1 MCRVCEFVAAMA
13 SAGSSGAQLL
23 ISSGIFSK
31 LSVPL
36 GDFVRSAQLTPAEQ
50 SSDWDDEDADAD
62 DSFPS
67 LPAMEAVLDALEV
80 REAIHARSDA

>member
-1 MCRVCEFVAAMA
+1 MA

-23 ISSGIFSK
+23 FSNGILSK
-31 LSVPL
+31 LSIPL
-36 GDFVRSAQLTPAEQ
+36 EDYVRSAQLRPIEQ
-50 SSDWDDEDADAD
+50 STDWDDEGADAD

-80 REAIHARSDA
+80 RKDSLQKALPDTRAA